1 VSERQGQRASRFG
14 AEIEA
19 SVRSAALAFRADD
32 VDASV
37 SAVIRMW
44 WTNHLRG
51 RRFAQLVREAYEI
64 TQARISLGSVERGE
78 AGHRQAM
85 PYFMAVLQDLVAKER
100 QPVGTSVSRSLSMHN
115 VNRWYLLGHAMR
127 SAMATGSSQCG
138 HAPPG
143 PTRLQKRWQSTQRCS
158 PK

>member
-1 VSERQGQRASRFG
+1 MG

-19 SVRSAALAFRADD
+19 GVRSAALAFRADD

-37 SAVIRMW
+37 GAAFRMW
-44 WTNHLRG
+44 WMSQLRG

-85 PYFMAVLQDLVAKER
+85 PYFLAVLQDLVANER
-100 QPVGTSVSRSLSMHN
+100 HRKQ
-115 VNRWYLLGHAMR
+115 
-127 SAMATGSSQCG
+127 SAPASAESQACG
-138 HAPPG
+138 A
-143 PTRLQKRWQSTQRCS
+143 
-158 PK
+158 

>member
-1 VSERQGQRASRFG
+1 VSERQSQRGSRFG

-37 SAVIRMW
+37 NAAIRMW
-44 WTNHLRG
+44 WTSHLRG

-78 AGHRQAM
+78 AGHREAM
-85 PYFMAVLQDLVAKER
+85 PYFLAVLQNLVANER
-100 QPVGTSVSRSLSMHN
+100 HRTPAGTSVS
-115 VNRWYLLGHAMR
+115 
-127 SAMATGSSQCG
+127 
-138 HAPPG
+138 
-143 PTRLQKRWQSTQRCS
+143 
-158 PK
+158 